1 MAKRILAML
10 LALVMVLALAPTA
23 ALADSASGEYSTFNG
38 HYYQVFEPDS
48 ITWEAAKQRCEQM
61 GGYLATITSAE
72 EQAFVDSL
80 IENSGKNGLWL
91 GARRQQSDGEF
102 VWLTGEP
109 FQYTNWSAG
118 QPDYTSRTEDM
129 LMLYTYHNSQFGKWN
144 DLTNEGW
151 YDVPASKM
159 GYICEWDSVPSF
171 QAEIEIPGDAVLFQG
186 RRYKIYLD
194 QYSWTDAR
202 DKCIRLGGHLATI
215 TSADEQE
222 FIESLNADDRQLWIG
237 GYRDD
242 AFNWYWVTGETWAYT
257 NWGSGEPNNKGNETR
272 AVVWPRFWNDLSDS
286 SGEQSGF
293 ICEWDSLSD
302 LNDVPSL
309 GPSSIQGQVIRK
321 SQQEIA
327 PWGERLELPQYAQ
340 TLYDVVTGDK
350 DVGKDS
356 VFAVEQNFTLPE
368 PAAAPEAT
376 QVDKIEV
383 AEFDLY
389 DLYAAPGAELNKA
402 IFSDSS
408 FYTID
413 ANAEDRKID
422 CTKLAVGDV
431 VTTSNFNG
439 VYVTK
444 IPYDSTFDTQKKE
457 ACEYIAAV
465 YHAFDRDNP
474 EIFWL
479 SGKCKARIMIAADP
493 ATKAKEAYFF
503 LVLADKD
510 GFTMQAP
517 DWTAAGSITA
527 GIAQR
532 DAAVAEILKTVTAS
546 DAAGKV
552 KQLNKWITEH
562 NQYNTT
568 PDLTTISNE
577 PHECLA
583 ALKGQI
589 GTDGPVCDG
598 YSRAFKV
605 LCDKLDI
612 PCVLETGWAKARANS
627 TAGFHMWSLVQIGET
642 WYGTDI
648 TWDDP
653 TVSGFV
659 GAKSGRENENYL
671 LVGADT
677 VINGLAFHQ
686 SHVVKNQAAVGGV
699 DFNNG
704 PVMGLQAYA
713 GLAALPTV
721 EDIPA
726 TGTAVPATQKVDL
739 DGKTVEFQCY
749 ALKDAKG
756 NSTNY
761 VKIRDLALALNGTK
775 AQFNVG
781 WDGEISIIPNTAY
794 QAVGSEG
801 TTPYSGSQTY
811 TAVSDIPVSFDG
823 GPVNLTSFR
832 LKDSAGN
839 GYTYYKLRDLGQ
851 LLDFNVGWTAERG
864 VFIETGKPYAG

>member
-1 MAKRILAML
+1 MVKRILAIL
-10 LALVMVLALAPTA
+10 LALVMALALAPTA
-23 ALADSASGEYSTFNG
+23 ALADSASGEYSAFNG

-48 ITWEAAKQRCEQM
+48 ITWEEAKQRCEQM

-91 GARRQQSDGEF
+91 GAYRQQSDKEF

-118 QPDYTSRTEDM
+118 QPDYSYQTEDM

-159 GYICEWDSVPSF
+159 G
-171 QAEIEIPGDAVLFQG
+171 
-186 RRYKIYLD
+186 
-194 QYSWTDAR
+194 
-202 DKCIRLGGHLATI
+202 
-215 TSADEQE
+215 
-222 FIESLNADDRQLWIG
+222 
-237 GYRDD
+237 
-242 AFNWYWVTGETWAYT
+242 
-257 NWGSGEPNNKGNETR
+257 
-272 AVVWPRFWNDLSDS
+272 
-286 SGEQSGF
+286 F
-293 ICEWDSLSD
+293 ICEWDSLGD

-309 GPSSIQGQVIRK
+309 GEPSSIQGKVILK
-321 SQQEIA
+321 NQEEIA
-327 PWGERLELPQYAQ
+327 PWRERLDLPQYAQ

-350 DVGKDS
+350 EGGKDS

-546 DAAGKV
+546 DPAGKV

-583 ALKGQI
+583 ALKGQV
-589 GTDGPVCDG
+589 GTEGPVCDG

-677 VINGLAFHQ
+677 VINGLAFRQ

-721 EDIPA
+721 ENIPA
-726 TGTAVPATQKVDL
+726 TGTAVPAIQKVDL
-739 DGKTVEFQCY
+739 DGKAVEFQCY

-756 NSTNY
+756 NLTNY
-761 VKIRDLALALNGTK
+761 VRIRDLALALNGTN
-775 AQFNVG
+775 AQFNVS
-781 WDGEISIIPNTAY
+781 WDGRASIIPNTAY
-794 QAVGSEG
+794 QVAGGEG
-801 TTPYSGSQTY
+801 TTPYSGNQAY
-811 TAVSDIPVSFDG
+811 TAVSEIPVSFDG
-823 GPVNLTSFR
+823 GPVNLTSFL

-851 LLDFNVGWTAERG
+851 LLNFNVGWTAERG